1 VVDLSR
7 AGYAD
12 AEILEIA
19 QADRVDLLSGE
30 AVTLKLIGLSNPT
43 VQAILHRRIQGQPT
57 LTSEQIGRLKNTGMS
72 EKQILDVVN
81 QGYSNSQ
88 AEAFITQRE
97 AVRDHAN
104 TGFVRTRG
112 RRR

>member
-1 VVDLSR
+1 
-7 AGYAD
+7 
-12 AEILEIA
+12 
-19 QADRVDLLSGE
+19 
-30 AVTLKLIGLSNPT
+30 
-43 VQAILHRRIQGQPT
+43 
-57 LTSEQIGRLKNTGMS
+57 
-72 EKQILDVVN
+72 VVN

-97 AVRDHAN
+97 AVRDHSN